1 MRRKTLLAAGAAGT
15 VAALALASPA
25 ASGVASTSLPT
36 VGFSGDGLLA
46 GAIGPDAPAVDR
58 TLDSR
63 AVDQPVAPTAGQVAA
78 VRALLAAA
86 PDGGR
91 ATWADRFGTPRSLG
105 RATGDRTG
113 PRSGSAVAVARGCRA
128 DNA

>member
-1 MRRKTLLAAGAAGT
+1 MRRKTLLAAGAAGA

-36 VGFSGDGLLA
+36 VGFSGDRLLA
-46 GAIGPDAPAVDR
+46 GAIGSDAPAADR

-91 ATWADRFGTPRSLG
+91 ATWDDRF
-105 RATGDRTG
+105 
-113 PRSGSAVAVARGCRA
+113 
-128 DNA
+128 